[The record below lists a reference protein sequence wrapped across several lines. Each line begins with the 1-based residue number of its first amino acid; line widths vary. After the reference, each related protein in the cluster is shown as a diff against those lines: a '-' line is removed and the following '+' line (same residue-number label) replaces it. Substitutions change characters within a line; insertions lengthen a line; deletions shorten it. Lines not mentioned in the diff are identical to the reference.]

1 MSKFAAIPQPTHS
14 IPSLVESVI
23 ALKEAVEVL
32 ARQRG
37 DTDKSAVTWGDLKE
51 LNSPETGKR
60 LIDPK
65 TTPGKK
71 GT

>member
-1 MSKFAAIPQPTHS
+1 MAKFSAIPQPVHS

-37 DTDKSAVTWGDLKE
+37 DTGKSAVTWDDLVK
-51 LNSPETGKR
+51 LNSPETGKQ

-65 TTPGKK
+65 SVPGQK